1 MNDSNNNEL
10 KMRLKQMILEECDID
25 HIQVENFADDVQIF
39 SDASGLG
46 LDSLDA
52 LQISV
57 GLQKKFAVRLPDS
70 KSFRRHVTTIEELA
84 DYILTMQQSAA
95 PATPMAKGI

>member
-1 MNDSNNNEL
+1 MTDADKKPL
-10 KMRLKQMILEECDID
+10 KQRLKEMIIKECDID
-25 HIQVENFADDVQIF
+25 HIGVEEFADNVQIF
-39 SDASGLG
+39 SDESGLG

-57 GLQKKFAVRLPDS
+57 GLQKEFNVRLPDS

-84 DYILTMQQSAA
+84 AYVRAEHPKSNS
-95 PATPMAKGI
+95 

>member
-1 MNDSNNNEL
+1 MNDLNNNDL
-10 KMRLKQMILEECDID
+10 KRRLKQMILEECDID
-25 HIQVENFADDVQIF
+25 HITVEDFANDVQIF

-57 GLQKKFAVRLPDS
+57 GLQKEFGIRLPDS
-70 KSFRRHVTTIEELA
+70 KSFKRHVTTIDELA
-84 DYILTMQQSAA
+84 EFIQNS
-95 PATPMAKGI
+95 